1 MKVGFTGLGHMGGPM
16 SRNVLA
22 AGHDLAVHDLRRGA
36 AADLEAAG
44 ATWAATPCE
53 TGTGREVIY
62 EDFTRTPLR
71 LPLPPNS

>member
-44 ATWAATPCE
+44 APGRQPRAKPGRAA
-53 TGTGREVIY
+53 R
-62 EDFTRTPLR
+62 
-71 LPLPPNS
+71 